1 MEFNILWLIP
11 FFPLVS
17 SVVIRYLGKKFLPRK
32 AVHILACASI
42 FLSFIVTLICFLK
55 LTSLEEH
62 ERVLHYTLFPW
73 IKLANLN
80 VPLAFVFDPL
90 SSVMTLVITG
100 VGFLIHLYSTAYMEH
115 EEDFQRYF
123 AYLNLFTSMM
133 LILVLGESI
142 LLMFV
147 GWEGV
152 GLCSYLLIGF
162 WFGEKANADAGK
174 KAFVVNRIG
183 DFGVLIGMFTLF
195 WVMGME
201 KGEWSL
207 SFSTFRQHADVFT
220 QATIFGIPAATFA
233 TLMLFVGATG
243 KSAQIPLYV
252 WLPDAMAGPTPVS
265 ALIHAATMVTAGI
278 YTICR
283 LSFLF
288 DLAPFTLHV
297 IAIIGAATA
306 LFAATIGLVQ
316 NDIKKVLAYSTVS
329 QLGYMF
335 LGCGVGAYASG
346 LFHVITHAFFKALL
360 FLGAGSVIHAM
371 HHEQDIRKMGGLR
384 KKIPITYYTFLIG
397 TLAIEGI
404 FPLAGF
410 FSKDEILWQVW
421 NKDKVLW
428 GVGLLSA
435 ALTAFYMFR
444 LLFLTFY
451 GECRADHET
460 QHHIHESPWPMTV
473 PLVILAFLS
482 IVAGWMWWP
491 GFLPLSTIFPHW
503 LEPVVVVHHA
513 HGSHGTEI
521 ALAATSLL
529 VACAGIFVAFLM
541 YRKNPSLPK
550 LLSEKFPAVQA
561 TLSNKY
567 WIDEIYGKLFVN
579 GTKKLAAVLFWI
591 DSRIVDGAVHLAAN
605 VMKALVYIDGI
616 FDQKVIDGLVNLI
629 ANTTH
634 KIGSDLRKVE
644 TGQIQVYL
652 GTMAAG
658 VAFFSLIWMALAT

>member
-1 MEFNILWLIP
+1 MESTLLWLIP
-11 FFPLVS
+11 LFPLVGS
-17 SVVIRYLGKKFLPRK
+17 IIIRFFGKRFLPRK
-32 AVHILACASI
+32 AVHVVACASI
-42 FLSFIVTLICFLK
+42 LMSFIVTLISFVS
-55 LTSLEEH
+55 LTGLEEH
-62 ERVLHYTLFPW
+62 GRLLQQTLFPW

-80 VPLAFVFDPL
+80 IPLAFVFDPL

-100 VGFLIHLYSTAYMEH
+100 VGFLIHLYSTAYMDH
-115 EEDFQRYF
+115 EEDFERYF

-207 SFSTFRQHADVFT
+207 SFSAFRQHADVFT
-220 QATIFGIPAATFA
+220 QVTMFGIPAVTFA

-278 YTICR
+278 YMICR

-288 DLAPFTLHV
+288 ELAPFTLNV
-297 IAIIGAATA
+297 IAVIGALTA

-335 LGCGVGAYASG
+335 LACGVGAYASG
-346 LFHVITHAFFKALL
+346 LFHVVTHAFFKALL

-384 KKIPITYYTFLIG
+384 KKIPITYLTFLIG
-397 TLAIEGI
+397 TLAIAGI
-404 FPLAGF
+404 FPLSGF

-421 NKDKVLW
+421 NKSKVLW
-428 GVGLLSA
+428 GVGLISA

-444 LLFLTFY
+444 LLFLTFF
-451 GECRADHET
+451 GECRADQET

-473 PLVILAFLS
+473 PLMVLALLS
-482 IVAGWMWWP
+482 IIGGWMWWP
-491 GFLPLSTIFPHW
+491 GFLPLSTMFPHW
-503 LEPVVVVHHA
+503 LESVVVVHHP
-513 HGSHGTEI
+513 HGSHAVEML
-521 ALAATSLL
+521 LAAISLL
-529 VACAGIFVAFLM
+529 VACGGIFAAFVM
-541 YRKNPSLPK
+541 YRKQPHLPK
-550 LLSEKFPAVQA
+550 LLSDRLPIGHAI
-561 TLSNKY
+561 LSNKY
-567 WIDEIYGKLFVN
+567 WVDEIYGSLFVN
-579 GTKKLAAVLFWI
+579 GTKKVAAIFFWI
-591 DSRIVDGAVHLAAN
+591 DSKVVDGAVHLAAYT
-605 VMKALVYIDGI
+605 MKVFVYLDGM
-616 FDQKVIDGLVNLI
+616 FDQKVVDGLVNLI
-629 ANTTH
+629 ANGTH
-634 KIGSDLRKVE
+634 KIGSNLRKVQ
-644 TGQIQVYL
+644 TGHIQVYL
-652 GTMAAG
+652 GTLAAG
-658 VAFFSLIWMALAT
+658 VAFISLIWMALAI